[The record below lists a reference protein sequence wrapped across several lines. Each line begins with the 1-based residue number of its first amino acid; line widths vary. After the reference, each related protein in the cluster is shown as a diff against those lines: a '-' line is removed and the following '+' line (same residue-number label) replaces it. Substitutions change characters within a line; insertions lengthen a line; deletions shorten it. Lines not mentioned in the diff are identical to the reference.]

1 MKESYYHVFGVRHSL
16 AHKTLA
22 RATPAELQFDVS
34 RELYSPVREVVSAL
48 PHSAVLQLED
58 EAL

>member
-1 MKESYYHVFGVRHSL
+1 MKESYYRVFSVRHSL

-22 RATPAELQFDVS
+22 RATPAELEYAVG
-34 RELYSPVREVVSAL
+34 RGLYSPVREVVSSL
-48 PHSAVLQLED
+48 PHSAVLQLEE